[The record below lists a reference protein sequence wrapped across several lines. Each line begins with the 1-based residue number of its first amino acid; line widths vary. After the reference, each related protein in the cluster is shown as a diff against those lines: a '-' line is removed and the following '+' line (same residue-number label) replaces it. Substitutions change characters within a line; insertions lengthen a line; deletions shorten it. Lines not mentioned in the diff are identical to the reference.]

1 PADSSSVPHAST
13 IRATAV
19 STHMRPP
26 ACTPAISRSAPSA
39 INARPSRTAPASSAG
54 SLSAPAMRQHHRV
67 RLRALSVF
75 ERIVYHC
82 ACIDPRDPA
91 HPVLEV
97 DAVLREGD
105 ADGPLL
111 VAVADFKRM
120 LGFDAANAC
129 VAPLRHAG
137 RTEVRD
143 GVEYV
148 TFAMWEVVE

>member
-1 PADSSSVPHAST
+1 V
-13 IRATAV
+13 
-19 STHMRPP
+19 
-26 ACTPAISRSAPSA
+26 
-39 INARPSRTAPASSAG
+39 
-54 SLSAPAMRQHHRV
+54 RV
-67 RLRALSVF
+67 RALSVF
-75 ERIVYHC
+75 EQIVYHC
-82 ACIDPRDPA
+82 VCLDDRDPA

-120 LGFDAANAC
+120 LGFDAAK
-129 VAPLRHAG
+129 VAASKLRDGG

-148 TFAMWEVVE
+148 TFAIWEPARD

>member
-1 PADSSSVPHAST
+1 VVG
-13 IRATAV
+13 I
-19 STHMRPP
+19 
-26 ACTPAISRSAPSA
+26 
-39 INARPSRTAPASSAG
+39 G
-54 SLSAPAMRQHHRV
+54 QHRRV

-82 ACIDPRDPA
+82 ACIDPTDPA

-97 DAVLREGD
+97 DAVLRAGD

-111 VAVADFKRM
+111 VAVADFKHI

-129 VAPLRHAG
+129 VERFRRAG
-137 RTEVRD
+137 RTETRD

-148 TFAMWEVVE
+148 TFALWEMVAH

>member
-1 PADSSSVPHAST
+1 
-13 IRATAV
+13 
-19 STHMRPP
+19 
-26 ACTPAISRSAPSA
+26 
-39 INARPSRTAPASSAG
+39 
-54 SLSAPAMRQHHRV
+54 V

-97 DAVLREGD
+97 DAVLRAGD

-120 LGFDAANAC
+120 LGFEVATAC
-129 VAPLRHAG
+129 VHELRRAG
-137 RTEVRD
+137 RTESHD

-148 TFAMWEVVE
+148 AFAMWEMVAS

>member
-1 PADSSSVPHAST
+1 
-13 IRATAV
+13 
-19 STHMRPP
+19 
-26 ACTPAISRSAPSA
+26 
-39 INARPSRTAPASSAG
+39 
-54 SLSAPAMRQHHRV
+54 V

-97 DAVLREGD
+97 DAVLRAGD

-120 LGFDAANAC
+120 LGFEVAKAC
-129 VAPLRHAG
+129 VHELRRAG
-137 RTEVRD
+137 RTESHD

-148 TFAMWEVVE
+148 AFAMWEMVAS

>member
-1 PADSSSVPHAST
+1 
-13 IRATAV
+13 
-19 STHMRPP
+19 M
-26 ACTPAISRSAPSA
+26 
-39 INARPSRTAPASSAG
+39 
-54 SLSAPAMRQHHRV
+54 
-67 RLRALSVF
+67 RALSVF

-82 ACIDPRDPA
+82 ACVDPNDPA

-97 DAVLREGD
+97 DAVLRDGD

-120 LGFDAANAC
+120 IGFDATNA
-129 VAPLRHAG
+129 ALGELRSAG

-148 TFAMWEVVE
+148 SFRMWEPVTE

>member
-1 PADSSSVPHAST
+1 
-13 IRATAV
+13 
-19 STHMRPP
+19 
-26 ACTPAISRSAPSA
+26 
-39 INARPSRTAPASSAG
+39 
-54 SLSAPAMRQHHRV
+54 
-67 RLRALSVF
+67 LSVF

-82 ACIDPRDPA
+82 ACIDGHDPA

-97 DAVLREGD
+97 DALLREGD

-120 LGFDAANAC
+120 IGVDATNTALP
-129 VAPLRHAG
+129 VFRGAG

-148 TFAMWEVVE
+148 TFPMWEPVRE